1 MIGRL
6 RQLLEPRLRQQAE
19 IEKSQTPVERDIL
32 VRWVRITNPIR
43 HIPNIGQLA
52 NPALTQPDNR
62 DFFFQFKDVNE
73 DQNAKKRKCRKKNVL
88 QNLVTVSS
96 ITIQVRILN
105 LL

>member
-62 DFFFQFKDVNE
+62 DFFSSLKMSMKTKTRKKENA
-73 DQNAKKRKCRKKNVL
+73 AKKMFY
-88 QNLVTVSS
+88 
-96 ITIQVRILN
+96 RIWSQ
-105 LL
+105 